1 MATSSVSSIL
11 HPWPWRGFLTIQSTD
26 SVHGL
31 LPVHI
36 QEKTNVVSKLE
47 TGRGGRAAPVTNV
60 CINPRFVLPTL
71 EPLPT
76 TPPLFSPS
84 PWFFSILSPPPPSF
98 HTPLWPSVLSQE
110 QKHSRHI
117 WHRSVSQSVMTD
129 QHSYVHLLR
138 IHTSSI
144 HFSRTRKRTK
154 HKSMNNEGGHLGG
167 GDMNMCTMHTMH
179 TVYTM
184 DTIRVSMVNCF
195 VFFCCPIPC

>member
-1 MATSSVSSIL
+1 MDCCPCTSRRKQTWLANWKQGGGEEEQRQLQMYASIL
-11 HPWPWRGFLTIQSTD
+11 ASFFPLWNHSPQLPHSSLPLLGFFPFC
-26 SVHGL
+26 L
-31 LPVHI
+31 L
-36 QEKTNVVSKLE
+36 L
-47 TGRGGRAAPVTNV
+47 
-60 CINPRFVLPTL
+60 
-71 EPLPT
+71 
-76 TPPLFSPS
+76 
-84 PWFFSILSPPPPSF
+84 PPSF

-129 QHSYVHLLR
+129 QRSYVHPLR

-154 HKSMNNEGGHLGG
+154 HKSMNNEGGYLGA